1 MKVKKTSESNQ
12 VISLAPRLWA
22 QDCDIQIEKKV
33 NKKSQ
38 KPIQKN

>member
-12 VISLAPRLWA
+12 VNSLAPRLWA
-22 QDCDIQIEKKV
+22 YDCDNQIEKKV

-38 KPIQKN
+38 R